1 MKTLTNNTKQILKST
16 AAFALAFCIT
26 IGSAFATTTGN
37 DTSKDSSKIKKEV
50 SVEEEA
56 MINELLAEMEKAEEL
71 DFMIEN
77 FQTNKV
83 TFEIYNNAD
92 KLIFSGTQKQWD
104 DKTNKDLIEMKRKA
118 EFLMDADGTNIY
130 KVF

>member
-1 MKTLTNNTKQILKST
+1 MKTLTNNTQQILKST

-26 IGSAFATTTGN
+26 IGSAFATTSG
-37 DTSKDSSKIKKEV
+37 DDSSKIKKEV
-50 SVEEEA
+50 SVEEAA

-92 KLIFSGTQKQWD
+92 QLIFSGTQKQWD
-104 DKTNKDLIEMKRKA
+104 DKTDKDLIEMKRKA
-118 EFLMDADGTNIY
+118 EFLMDTDGTNIY